1 MATIG
6 NFQEAYT
13 ETVWWNGYEP
23 NTPYWQSIASR
34 ISPGETYIEREMMMN
49 NLYDDNAR
57 KIENLEREVRELNKR
72 IMELEGA
79 LYWNYSNVLDRLNEL
94 EKSAWFS
101 YVDLNKW

>member
-1 MATIG
+1 MVTIG
-6 NFQEAYT
+6 NFQEAAA
-13 ETVWWNGYEP
+13 EAWRSNSVS
-23 NTPYWQSIASR
+23 YWQSIASR
-34 ISPGETYIEREMMMN
+34 IFPGETYIEREMMMN

-101 YVDLNKW
+101 YIDLNKW